1 MMFLFS
7 LIMPAYTSIQ
17 SDGMIDPVAMQ
28 TMGGG
33 AGLLAFLIAVLAICI
48 AQLYLLIV
56 SGQTLGK
63 KMMGIKIVM
72 ENTKKNGGFVPNVL
86 LRVLVNSALGIVP
99 FYGLVDILFIF
110 REDRRCIHDLIAGT
124 IVVKA

>member
-1 MMFLFS
+1 
-7 LIMPAYTSIQ
+7 
-17 SDGMIDPVAMQ
+17 MQ